1 VSAEAI
7 NILEF
12 VFDFSYTIALVSII
26 SGLLYYRR
34 NGKKTYFFTFVL
46 VAAIVFQLCIML
58 VRIPMELGFA
68 IGLFAIFGIIRYRTT
83 AINPREITYLLIAVG
98 IAAKN
103 GLGVDF
109 FDYYKI
115 VATDAF
121 IVIVIVLMEF
131 LLFKKQIKV
140 KQIVYNKLDLIH
152 EDRRQE
158 LIRDLQNSFGL
169 KNIEKVQVGKI
180 DTVKNLA
187 QLKVFFQDTDDQN
200 FSDDDPD

>member
-1 VSAEAI
+1 MSAETI

-12 VFDFSYTIALVSII
+12 IFDFSYTIALVSLI
-26 SGLLYYRR
+26 SGFLYYRR

-83 AINPREITYLLIAVG
+83 AINPREITYLLIATG

-121 IVIVIVLMEF
+121 IVLVIVLMEF

-158 LIRDLQNSFGL
+158 LIRDLQGSFGL

-187 QLKVFFQDTDDQN
+187 QLKVFFQDIDDQN
-200 FSDDDPD
+200 FSDEE

>member
-1 VSAEAI
+1 MSAEAI